1 MNGRRWTNDNF
12 EFEER
17 IECTIQLTVSE
28 AIGSTVFKGS
38 MQVQSSRPVFNS
50 DYNTPVLLVND
61 GDIQF
66 EWLDNSTIL
75 FNPGQ
80 HRDNLSSLL
89 AYYAY
94 MILGMDY
101 DTFSLE
107 GGTPHFLQ
115 AQAIVA
121 NAQNAGERG
130 WKASQGKQNRY
141 WLVEN
146 HLSQTFRPVRICL
159 YNYHRK
165 GLDVLFQD
173 IEGGRLTIA
182 ESLID
187 MRSTNRIRPGSYN
200 IQVFFCPRA
209 TRSSTSSAC
218 ARRRARPPASHSE
231 AAGPWKHPVLR
242 PEFGLMLRR
251 IHIRNHAL
259 ITEVELNFDEG
270 FTSSLEKP
278 ARARASCWA
287 PWACCLASGPTPQ
300 VWDCRPTALWWKAGS
315 AHLTWKVGCWPK
327 TCPPPLG

>member
-1 MNGRRWTNDNF
+1 MTSTSHLPLRSWTTQAFRLAVACLAWVVVSTTGRAQELNCTVTVIAPQISNVDVSRFDALEDGIREFMNGRRWTNDNF

-17 IECTIQLTVSE
+17 IECTLQLTISE
-28 AIGSTVFKGS
+28 AVGSTVFKGS

-173 IEGGRLTIA
+173 VEGGRLTIA

-200 IQVFFCPRA
+200 IQVFFL
-209 TRSSTSSAC
+209 SKSDEIINIFS
-218 ARRRARPPASHSE
+218 PAPDAERGRLLPILKQLDPGNIQSYDQ
-231 AAGPWKHPVLR
+231 
-242 PEFGLMLRR
+242 
-251 IHIRNHAL
+251 N
-259 ITEVELNFDEG
+259 
-270 FTSSLEKP
+270 
-278 ARARASCWA
+278 
-287 PWACCLASGPTPQ
+287 
-300 VWDCRPTALWWKAGS
+300 
-315 AHLTWKVGCWPK
+315 
-327 TCPPPLG
+327 LG

>member
-1 MNGRRWTNDNF
+1 MTSTSHLPLRSWTTQALRLAVACLAWVVVSTTGRAQELNCTVTVIAPQISNVDVSRFDALEDGIREFMNGRRWTNDNF

-17 IECTIQLTVSE
+17 IECTLQLTVSE

-146 HLSQTFRPVRICL
+146 HLSQTFRPVRTCL

-200 IQVFFCPRA
+200 IQVFFL
-209 TRSSTSSAC
+209 SKSDEIINIFS
-218 ARRRARPPASHSE
+218 PAPDAERGRLLPILKQLDPGNIQSYDQ
-231 AAGPWKHPVLR
+231 
-242 PEFGLMLRR
+242 
-251 IHIRNHAL
+251 N
-259 ITEVELNFDEG
+259 
-270 FTSSLEKP
+270 
-278 ARARASCWA
+278 
-287 PWACCLASGPTPQ
+287 
-300 VWDCRPTALWWKAGS
+300 
-315 AHLTWKVGCWPK
+315 
-327 TCPPPLG
+327 LG

>member
-1 MNGRRWTNDNF
+1 MTCTSHLPLCTWTTQALRLAVACFAWVVMSTAGRAQELNCTVTVIAPQISNVDVSRFDALEDGIREFMNGRRWTNDNF

-17 IECTIQLTVSE
+17 SECTIQLTVSE

-94 MILGMDY
+94 MVLGMDY

-146 HLSQTFRPVRICL
+146 HLSQTFRPVRTCL

-200 IQVFFCPRA
+200 IQVFFLSKSDEISN
-209 TRSSTSSAC
+209 TFS
-218 ARRRARPPASHSE
+218 PAPDAERGRLLPILKQLDPGNIQSYDQ
-231 AAGPWKHPVLR
+231 
-242 PEFGLMLRR
+242 
-251 IHIRNHAL
+251 N
-259 ITEVELNFDEG
+259 
-270 FTSSLEKP
+270 
-278 ARARASCWA
+278 
-287 PWACCLASGPTPQ
+287 
-300 VWDCRPTALWWKAGS
+300 
-315 AHLTWKVGCWPK
+315 
-327 TCPPPLG
+327 LG

>member
-1 MNGRRWTNDNF
+1 MTSTSHLPLRSWTTQAIRIAVACLAWVVVSTTGRAQELNCTVTVIAPQISNVDVSRFDALEDGIREFMNGRRWTNDNF

-17 IECTIQLTVSE
+17 IECTLQLTVSE

-146 HLSQTFRPVRICL
+146 HLSQTFRPVRTCL

-200 IQVFFCPRA
+200 IQVFFL
-209 TRSSTSSAC
+209 SKSDEIINIFS
-218 ARRRARPPASHSE
+218 PAPDAERGRLLPILKQLDPGNIQSYDQ
-231 AAGPWKHPVLR
+231 
-242 PEFGLMLRR
+242 
-251 IHIRNHAL
+251 N
-259 ITEVELNFDEG
+259 
-270 FTSSLEKP
+270 
-278 ARARASCWA
+278 
-287 PWACCLASGPTPQ
+287 
-300 VWDCRPTALWWKAGS
+300 
-315 AHLTWKVGCWPK
+315 
-327 TCPPPLG
+327 LG

>member
-1 MNGRRWTNDNF
+1 MTSTSHLPLRSWNTQALRLAVACLAWVVMSTAGRAQELNCTVTVIAPQISNVDVSRFDALEDGIREFMNGRRWTNDNF

-17 IECTIQLTVSE
+17 IECTLQLTVSE

-173 IEGGRLTIA
+173 VEGGRLTIA

-200 IQVFFCPRA
+200 IQVFFL
-209 TRSSTSSAC
+209 SKSDEIINIFS
-218 ARRRARPPASHSE
+218 PAPDAERGRLLPILKQLDPGNIQSYDQ
-231 AAGPWKHPVLR
+231 
-242 PEFGLMLRR
+242 
-251 IHIRNHAL
+251 N
-259 ITEVELNFDEG
+259 
-270 FTSSLEKP
+270 
-278 ARARASCWA
+278 
-287 PWACCLASGPTPQ
+287 
-300 VWDCRPTALWWKAGS
+300 
-315 AHLTWKVGCWPK
+315 
-327 TCPPPLG
+327 LG

>member
-1 MNGRRWTNDNF
+1 MTSTSHLPLRSWTTQAIRLAVACLAWVVVSTTGRAQELNCTVTVIAPQISNVDVSRFEALEDGIREFMNGRRWTNDNF

-17 IECTIQLTVSE
+17 IECTLQLTVSE

-200 IQVFFCPRA
+200 IQVFFL
-209 TRSSTSSAC
+209 SKSDEIINIFS
-218 ARRRARPPASHSE
+218 PAPDAERGRLLPILKQLDPGNIQSYDQ
-231 AAGPWKHPVLR
+231 
-242 PEFGLMLRR
+242 
-251 IHIRNHAL
+251 N
-259 ITEVELNFDEG
+259 
-270 FTSSLEKP
+270 
-278 ARARASCWA
+278 
-287 PWACCLASGPTPQ
+287 
-300 VWDCRPTALWWKAGS
+300 
-315 AHLTWKVGCWPK
+315 
-327 TCPPPLG
+327 LG

>member
-1 MNGRRWTNDNF
+1 
-12 EFEER
+12 
-17 IECTIQLTVSE
+17 
-28 AIGSTVFKGS
+28 

-94 MILGMDY
+94 IILGMDY

-173 IEGGRLTIA
+173 VEGGRLTIA

-200 IQVFFCPRA
+200 IQVFFL
-209 TRSSTSSAC
+209 SKSDEIINIFS
-218 ARRRARPPASHSE
+218 PAPDAERGRLLPILKQLDPGNIQSYDQ
-231 AAGPWKHPVLR
+231 
-242 PEFGLMLRR
+242 
-251 IHIRNHAL
+251 N
-259 ITEVELNFDEG
+259 
-270 FTSSLEKP
+270 
-278 ARARASCWA
+278 
-287 PWACCLASGPTPQ
+287 
-300 VWDCRPTALWWKAGS
+300 
-315 AHLTWKVGCWPK
+315 
-327 TCPPPLG
+327 LG

>member
-1 MNGRRWTNDNF
+1 MTSTSHLPLRSWTTQALRLAVACLAWVVVSTTGRAQELNCTVTVIAPQISNVDVSRFDALEDGIREFMNGRRWTNDNF

-17 IECTIQLTVSE
+17 IECTLQLTISE
-28 AIGSTVFKGS
+28 AVGSTVFKGS

-173 IEGGRLTIA
+173 VEGGRLTIA

-200 IQVFFCPRA
+200 IQVFFL
-209 TRSSTSSAC
+209 SKSDEIINIFS
-218 ARRRARPPASHSE
+218 PAPDAERGRLLPILKQLDPGNIQSYDQ
-231 AAGPWKHPVLR
+231 
-242 PEFGLMLRR
+242 
-251 IHIRNHAL
+251 N
-259 ITEVELNFDEG
+259 
-270 FTSSLEKP
+270 
-278 ARARASCWA
+278 
-287 PWACCLASGPTPQ
+287 
-300 VWDCRPTALWWKAGS
+300 
-315 AHLTWKVGCWPK
+315 
-327 TCPPPLG
+327 LG

>member
-1 MNGRRWTNDNF
+1 MTSTPHLPLRSWTTQAIRLAVACLAWVVVSTTGRAQELNCTVTVIAPQISNVDVSRFDALEDGIREFMNGRRWTNDNF

-17 IECTIQLTVSE
+17 IECTLQLTVSE

-146 HLSQTFRPVRICL
+146 HLSQTFRPVRTCL

-200 IQVFFCPRA
+200 IQVFFL
-209 TRSSTSSAC
+209 SKSDEIINIFS
-218 ARRRARPPASHSE
+218 PAPDAERGRLLPILKQLDPGNIQSYDQ
-231 AAGPWKHPVLR
+231 
-242 PEFGLMLRR
+242 
-251 IHIRNHAL
+251 N
-259 ITEVELNFDEG
+259 
-270 FTSSLEKP
+270 
-278 ARARASCWA
+278 
-287 PWACCLASGPTPQ
+287 
-300 VWDCRPTALWWKAGS
+300 
-315 AHLTWKVGCWPK
+315 
-327 TCPPPLG
+327 LG

>member
-1 MNGRRWTNDNF
+1 MTSTSHLPLRSWTTQAIRLAVACLAWVVVSTTGRAQELNCTVTVIAPQISNVDVSRFDALEDGIREFMNGRRWTNDNF

-17 IECTIQLTVSE
+17 IECTLQLTVSE
-28 AIGSTVFKGS
+28 AIGSTIFKGS

-200 IQVFFCPRA
+200 IQVFFL
-209 TRSSTSSAC
+209 SKSDEIINIFS
-218 ARRRARPPASHSE
+218 PAPDAERGRLLPILKQLDPGNIQSYDQ
-231 AAGPWKHPVLR
+231 
-242 PEFGLMLRR
+242 
-251 IHIRNHAL
+251 N
-259 ITEVELNFDEG
+259 
-270 FTSSLEKP
+270 
-278 ARARASCWA
+278 
-287 PWACCLASGPTPQ
+287 
-300 VWDCRPTALWWKAGS
+300 
-315 AHLTWKVGCWPK
+315 
-327 TCPPPLG
+327 LG

>member
-1 MNGRRWTNDNF
+1 MTSTSHLPLRSWTTQAMRLAVACLAWVVVSTTGRAQELNCTVTVIAPQISNVDVSRFDALEDGIREFMNGRRWTNDNF

-17 IECTIQLTVSE
+17 IECTLQLTVSE

-38 MQVQSSRPVFNS
+38 MQVQSSRPVFNT

-94 MILGMDY
+94 IILGMDY

-200 IQVFFCPRA
+200 IQVFFLA
-209 TRSSTSSAC
+209 KSDEIINIFS
-218 ARRRARPPASHSE
+218 PAPDAERGRLLPILKQLDPGNIQSYDQ
-231 AAGPWKHPVLR
+231 
-242 PEFGLMLRR
+242 
-251 IHIRNHAL
+251 N
-259 ITEVELNFDEG
+259 
-270 FTSSLEKP
+270 
-278 ARARASCWA
+278 
-287 PWACCLASGPTPQ
+287 
-300 VWDCRPTALWWKAGS
+300 
-315 AHLTWKVGCWPK
+315 
-327 TCPPPLG
+327 LG

>member
-1 MNGRRWTNDNF
+1 MTSTSHLPLRSWTTQALRLAVACLAWVVVSTTGRAQELNCTVTVIAPQISNVDVSRFDALEDGIREFMNGRRWTNDNF

-146 HLSQTFRPVRICL
+146 HLSQTFRPVRTCL

-200 IQVFFCPRA
+200 IQVFFL
-209 TRSSTSSAC
+209 SKSDEIINIFS
-218 ARRRARPPASHSE
+218 PAPDAERGRLLPILKQLDPGNIQSYDQ
-231 AAGPWKHPVLR
+231 
-242 PEFGLMLRR
+242 
-251 IHIRNHAL
+251 N
-259 ITEVELNFDEG
+259 
-270 FTSSLEKP
+270 
-278 ARARASCWA
+278 
-287 PWACCLASGPTPQ
+287 
-300 VWDCRPTALWWKAGS
+300 
-315 AHLTWKVGCWPK
+315 
-327 TCPPPLG
+327 LG

>member
-1 MNGRRWTNDNF
+1 MTSTSHLPLRFWTTRATRLAVACLAWVVVSTTGRAQELNCTVTVIAPQISNVDVSRFDALEDGIREFMNGRRWTNDNF

-17 IECTIQLTVSE
+17 IECTLQLTVSE
-28 AIGSTVFKGS
+28 AIGSTTFKGS

-94 MILGMDY
+94 IILGMDY

-173 IEGGRLTIA
+173 VEGGRLTIA

-200 IQVFFCPRA
+200 IQVFFL
-209 TRSSTSSAC
+209 SKSDEIINIFS
-218 ARRRARPPASHSE
+218 PAPDAERGRLLPILKQLDPGNIQSYDQ
-231 AAGPWKHPVLR
+231 
-242 PEFGLMLRR
+242 
-251 IHIRNHAL
+251 N
-259 ITEVELNFDEG
+259 
-270 FTSSLEKP
+270 
-278 ARARASCWA
+278 
-287 PWACCLASGPTPQ
+287 
-300 VWDCRPTALWWKAGS
+300 
-315 AHLTWKVGCWPK
+315 
-327 TCPPPLG
+327 LG

>member
-1 MNGRRWTNDNF
+1 MTSTPHLPFRSWTTQAMRLAVACLAWVVVSTTGRAQELNCTVTVIAPQISNVDVSRFDALEDGIREFMNGRRWTNDNF

-17 IECTIQLTVSE
+17 IECTLQLTVSE

-200 IQVFFCPRA
+200 IQVFFL
-209 TRSSTSSAC
+209 SKSDEIINIFS
-218 ARRRARPPASHSE
+218 PAPDAERGRLLPILKQLDPGNIQSYDQ
-231 AAGPWKHPVLR
+231 
-242 PEFGLMLRR
+242 
-251 IHIRNHAL
+251 N
-259 ITEVELNFDEG
+259 
-270 FTSSLEKP
+270 
-278 ARARASCWA
+278 
-287 PWACCLASGPTPQ
+287 
-300 VWDCRPTALWWKAGS
+300 
-315 AHLTWKVGCWPK
+315 
-327 TCPPPLG
+327 LG

>member
-1 MNGRRWTNDNF
+1 MTSTCHLPLRSWTTQALRLAVACIAWVVVSTAGRAQELNCTVTVIAPQISNVDVSRFDALEDGIREFMNGRRWTNDNF

-50 DYNTPVLLVND
+50 DYKTPVLLVND

-89 AYYAY
+89 AYYAC

-146 HLSQTFRPVRICL
+146 HLSQTFRPVRTCL

-200 IQVFFCPRA
+200 IQVFFL
-209 TRSSTSSAC
+209 SKSDEIINIFS
-218 ARRRARPPASHSE
+218 PAPDAERGRLLPILKQLDPGNIQSYDQ
-231 AAGPWKHPVLR
+231 
-242 PEFGLMLRR
+242 
-251 IHIRNHAL
+251 N
-259 ITEVELNFDEG
+259 
-270 FTSSLEKP
+270 
-278 ARARASCWA
+278 
-287 PWACCLASGPTPQ
+287 
-300 VWDCRPTALWWKAGS
+300 
-315 AHLTWKVGCWPK
+315 
-327 TCPPPLG
+327 LG

>member
-1 MNGRRWTNDNF
+1 MTSTSHLPLRFWTTQATRLAVACLAWVVVSTTGRAQELNCTVTVIAPQISNVDVSRFDALEDGIREFMNGRRWTNDNF

-17 IECTIQLTVSE
+17 IECTLQLTVSE
-28 AIGSTVFKGS
+28 AIGSTTFKGS

-94 MILGMDY
+94 IILGMDY

-173 IEGGRLTIA
+173 VEGGRLTIA

-200 IQVFFCPRA
+200 IQVFFL
-209 TRSSTSSAC
+209 SKSDEIINIFS
-218 ARRRARPPASHSE
+218 PAPDAERGRLLPILKQLDPGNIQSYDQ
-231 AAGPWKHPVLR
+231 
-242 PEFGLMLRR
+242 
-251 IHIRNHAL
+251 N
-259 ITEVELNFDEG
+259 
-270 FTSSLEKP
+270 
-278 ARARASCWA
+278 
-287 PWACCLASGPTPQ
+287 
-300 VWDCRPTALWWKAGS
+300 
-315 AHLTWKVGCWPK
+315 
-327 TCPPPLG
+327 LG

>member
-1 MNGRRWTNDNF
+1 MTSTSHLPLRSWTTQAFRLAVVCLAWVVVSTTGRAQELNCTVTVIAPQISNVDVSRFDALEDGIREFMNGRRWTNDNF

-17 IECTIQLTVSE
+17 IECTLQLTVSE
-28 AIGSTVFKGS
+28 AIGSTTFKGS

-173 IEGGRLTIA
+173 VEGGRLTIA

-200 IQVFFCPRA
+200 IQVFFL
-209 TRSSTSSAC
+209 SKSDEIINIFS
-218 ARRRARPPASHSE
+218 PAPDAERGRLLPILKQLDPGNIQSYDQ
-231 AAGPWKHPVLR
+231 
-242 PEFGLMLRR
+242 
-251 IHIRNHAL
+251 N
-259 ITEVELNFDEG
+259 
-270 FTSSLEKP
+270 
-278 ARARASCWA
+278 
-287 PWACCLASGPTPQ
+287 
-300 VWDCRPTALWWKAGS
+300 
-315 AHLTWKVGCWPK
+315 
-327 TCPPPLG
+327 LG

>member
-1 MNGRRWTNDNF
+1 MTSTSCHPIRSWTTPALRLAVACLAWVVVSTTGRAQELNCTVTVIAPQISNVDVSRFDALEDGIREFMNGRRWTNDNF

-17 IECTIQLTVSE
+17 IECTLQLTVSE
-28 AIGSTVFKGS
+28 AIGSTTFKGS

-61 GDIQF
+61 GDTQF

-146 HLSQTFRPVRICL
+146 HLSQTFRPVRTCL

-200 IQVFFCPRA
+200 IQVFFL
-209 TRSSTSSAC
+209 SKSDEIINIFS
-218 ARRRARPPASHSE
+218 PAPDAERGRLLPILKQLDPGNIQSYDQ
-231 AAGPWKHPVLR
+231 
-242 PEFGLMLRR
+242 
-251 IHIRNHAL
+251 N
-259 ITEVELNFDEG
+259 
-270 FTSSLEKP
+270 
-278 ARARASCWA
+278 
-287 PWACCLASGPTPQ
+287 
-300 VWDCRPTALWWKAGS
+300 
-315 AHLTWKVGCWPK
+315 
-327 TCPPPLG
+327 LG

>member
-1 MNGRRWTNDNF
+1 MTSTSHLPLRSWTTQAFRLAVACLAWVVVSTTGRAQELNCTVTVIAPQISNVDVSRFDALEDGIREFMNGRRWTNDNF

-17 IECTIQLTVSE
+17 IECTLQLTVSE

-94 MILGMDY
+94 IILGMDY

-173 IEGGRLTIA
+173 VEGGRLTIA

-200 IQVFFCPRA
+200 IQVFFL
-209 TRSSTSSAC
+209 SKSDEIINIFS
-218 ARRRARPPASHSE
+218 PAPDAERGRLLPILKQLDPGNIQSYDQNLS
-231 AAGPWKHPVLR
+231 
-242 PEFGLMLRR
+242 
-251 IHIRNHAL
+251 
-259 ITEVELNFDEG
+259 
-270 FTSSLEKP
+270 
-278 ARARASCWA
+278 
-287 PWACCLASGPTPQ
+287 
-300 VWDCRPTALWWKAGS
+300 
-315 AHLTWKVGCWPK
+315 
-327 TCPPPLG
+327 

>member
-1 MNGRRWTNDNF
+1 MTSTSHLPLRSWTTQAIRLAVACLAWVVVSTTGRAQELNCTVTVIAPQISNVDVSRFDALEDGIREFMNGRRWTNDNF

-17 IECTIQLTVSE
+17 IECTLQLTINE

-200 IQVFFCPRA
+200 IQVFFL
-209 TRSSTSSAC
+209 SKSDEIINIFS
-218 ARRRARPPASHSE
+218 PAPDAERGRLLPILKQLDPGNIQSYDQ
-231 AAGPWKHPVLR
+231 
-242 PEFGLMLRR
+242 
-251 IHIRNHAL
+251 N
-259 ITEVELNFDEG
+259 
-270 FTSSLEKP
+270 
-278 ARARASCWA
+278 
-287 PWACCLASGPTPQ
+287 
-300 VWDCRPTALWWKAGS
+300 
-315 AHLTWKVGCWPK
+315 
-327 TCPPPLG
+327 LG

>member
-1 MNGRRWTNDNF
+1 MTSTSHLPLRSWTTQAFRLAVACLAWVVMSTTGRAQELNCTVTVIAPQISNVDVSRFDALEDGIREFMNGRRWTNDNF

-17 IECTIQLTVSE
+17 IECTLQLTVSE
-28 AIGSTVFKGS
+28 AIGSTTFKGS

-173 IEGGRLTIA
+173 VEGGRLTIA

-200 IQVFFCPRA
+200 IQVFFL
-209 TRSSTSSAC
+209 SKSDEIINIFS
-218 ARRRARPPASHSE
+218 PAPDAERGRLLPILKQLDPGNIQSYDQ
-231 AAGPWKHPVLR
+231 
-242 PEFGLMLRR
+242 
-251 IHIRNHAL
+251 N
-259 ITEVELNFDEG
+259 
-270 FTSSLEKP
+270 
-278 ARARASCWA
+278 
-287 PWACCLASGPTPQ
+287 
-300 VWDCRPTALWWKAGS
+300 
-315 AHLTWKVGCWPK
+315 
-327 TCPPPLG
+327 LG

>member
-1 MNGRRWTNDNF
+1 MTSTSHHPLRSWTTPALRLAVACLAWVVVSTTGRAQELNCTVTVIAPQISNVDVSRFDALEDGIREFMNGRRWTNDNF

-17 IECTIQLTVSE
+17 IECTLQLTVSE

-61 GDIQF
+61 VDTQF

-146 HLSQTFRPVRICL
+146 HLSQTFRPVRTCL

-200 IQVFFCPRA
+200 IQVFFL
-209 TRSSTSSAC
+209 SKSDEIINIFS
-218 ARRRARPPASHSE
+218 PAPDAERGRLLPILKQLDPGNIQSYDQ
-231 AAGPWKHPVLR
+231 
-242 PEFGLMLRR
+242 
-251 IHIRNHAL
+251 N
-259 ITEVELNFDEG
+259 
-270 FTSSLEKP
+270 
-278 ARARASCWA
+278 
-287 PWACCLASGPTPQ
+287 
-300 VWDCRPTALWWKAGS
+300 
-315 AHLTWKVGCWPK
+315 
-327 TCPPPLG
+327 LG

>member
-1 MNGRRWTNDNF
+1 MTLTPHLPLHSWTTQAMRLAVACLAWVVVSTTGRAQELNCTVTVIAPQISNVDVSRFDALEDGIREFMNGRRWTNDNF

-17 IECTIQLTVSE
+17 IECTLQLTVSE

-182 ESLID
+182 EALID

-200 IQVFFCPRA
+200 IQVFFL
-209 TRSSTSSAC
+209 SKSDEIINLFS
-218 ARRRARPPASHSE
+218 PAPDAERGRLLPILKQLDPGNIQSYDQ
-231 AAGPWKHPVLR
+231 
-242 PEFGLMLRR
+242 
-251 IHIRNHAL
+251 N
-259 ITEVELNFDEG
+259 
-270 FTSSLEKP
+270 
-278 ARARASCWA
+278 
-287 PWACCLASGPTPQ
+287 
-300 VWDCRPTALWWKAGS
+300 
-315 AHLTWKVGCWPK
+315 
-327 TCPPPLG
+327 LG

>member
-1 MNGRRWTNDNF
+1 MTSTSHLPLRFWTTQATRFAVACLAWVVVSTTGRAQELNCTVTVIAPQISNVDVSRFDALEDGIREFMNGRRWTNDNF

-17 IECTIQLTVSE
+17 IECTLQLTVSE

-66 EWLDNSTIL
+66 EWLDNSTII

-200 IQVFFCPRA
+200 IQVFFL
-209 TRSSTSSAC
+209 SKSDEIINIFS
-218 ARRRARPPASHSE
+218 PAPDAERGRLLPILKQLDPGNIQSYDQ
-231 AAGPWKHPVLR
+231 
-242 PEFGLMLRR
+242 
-251 IHIRNHAL
+251 N
-259 ITEVELNFDEG
+259 
-270 FTSSLEKP
+270 
-278 ARARASCWA
+278 
-287 PWACCLASGPTPQ
+287 
-300 VWDCRPTALWWKAGS
+300 
-315 AHLTWKVGCWPK
+315 
-327 TCPPPLG
+327 LG

>member
-1 MNGRRWTNDNF
+1 MTSTSHLPLRSWTTQAMRLAVACLAWVVVSTTGRAQELNCTVTVIAPQISNVDVSRFDALEDGIREFMNGRRWTNDNF

-17 IECTIQLTVSE
+17 IECTLQLTVSE

-200 IQVFFCPRA
+200 IQVFFL
-209 TRSSTSSAC
+209 SKSDEIINIFS
-218 ARRRARPPASHSE
+218 PAPDAERGRLLPILKQLDPGNIQSYDQ
-231 AAGPWKHPVLR
+231 
-242 PEFGLMLRR
+242 
-251 IHIRNHAL
+251 N
-259 ITEVELNFDEG
+259 
-270 FTSSLEKP
+270 
-278 ARARASCWA
+278 
-287 PWACCLASGPTPQ
+287 
-300 VWDCRPTALWWKAGS
+300 
-315 AHLTWKVGCWPK
+315 
-327 TCPPPLG
+327 LG